1 MVSMDNVSHKRADL
15 ERCPPG
21 SHGRDVPLFHLAV
34 ALRIRFTKGGKLND
48 LDEAITLLREVL
60 ELRPS
65 GHRARPS
72 SLQELALC
80 LLNRYDSQGAVADVE
95 EAVTFARAALE
106 LRPPGHPDRAVSLFD
121 LACNLWRRFKK
132 HARMYDLEEALEL
145 HRAALKLRSY
155 GHPNR
160 SSSLQEVSLCL
171 LNRYESQG
179 AVADL
184 EEAVAF
190 GRAALELR
198 LPGHPHRAVSLY
210 GLACNLWKRFRIHAR
225 MYDLEEAIEL
235 HRAALKLRPSGHPNR
250 SLSLRGLAFCLSDRY
265 DSQGA
270 VADLEEA
277 VTLAHAALELCP
289 PGHPHHGLSVNRLTV
304 YIRKGFQQR
313 SLLHDLED
321 PVGLRRAAL
330 ELLPSGHPDR
340 PSLLRS
346 LVVCLLDRYDNQ
358 GVVGDLEE
366 ATTLR
371 RAALDLCPP
380 SHPSRASS
388 LHELAQCLEKH
399 FRHQSIAADLNEAI
413 ALEQEAL
420 QLLTPGDPSYDVSRR
435 CLMTYLQIKSCPR
448 VPISPPSAPDD
459 SYFDTKQVVRGF
471 ALETLKMM
479 PTRLV
484 HAHTGVLCNRDAQIS
499 HFMASQQFSQLLSS
513 CRTSTPDQY
522 TKLIHTTISGYFQF
536 VTFSHRWGVEEPLL
550 RDIQGRSIYGTST
563 EGGFGKLQA
572 FCLRAWEQDYLWAWS
587 DTCCIDKDSSAE
599 LQEAIG
605 SMFAWY
611 RRSALTIVYLHDVA
625 NTGSFRNSEWFTR
638 GWTLQELLAPKTV
651 LFYTQDWSLYKNHV
665 GSNHKDNI
673 NVIEELKWATGIEP
687 PFLTEF
693 SPGMDDAR
701 SRLQWASLR
710 HTARPED
717 IAYSLFGIF
726 DLHLP
731 VLYGECAEKALG
743 RLLLEIISLSRD
755 ISVLDWV
762 GEASQFHSCFPAY
775 ITSYQTPPF
784 TLSPDTEEQ
793 SQRMSLQP
801 SFSEALRKLYRS
813 LTESPLPEC
822 INRRLTLPCITHG
835 VTEIRLKG
843 KEPLAPTY
851 KYKILASGL
860 RPLEIRLPEKL
871 EDAAMKQGALQL
883 VRPWHP
889 KLLSPSDELDATNE
903 KRLLSI
909 LGRPFNALLLIQL
922 PHNEY
927 KRIASSTLIVAEP
940 VDSGSVLG
948 SKVRTLNIV

>member
-1 MVSMDNVSHKRADL
+1 MDNVSHKRADL

-21 SHGRDVPLFHLAV
+21 SNGRDVPLFHLAV
-34 ALRIRFTKGGKLND
+34 ALRNRFTKGRKLGD
-48 LDEAITLLREVL
+48 LDEAITLLRKVL

-65 GHRARPS
+65 GHHARPF

-80 LLNRYDSQGAVADVE
+80 HLTRYDSRGAVADME

-106 LRPPGHPDRAVSLFD
+106 LRPPGHRDRAVSLYD

-145 HRAALKLRSY
+145 HRAALKLRPY

-160 SSSLQEVSLCL
+160 SSSLQGLSLCL
-171 LNRYESQG
+171 MNRYESQE

-210 GLACNLWKRFRIHAR
+210 DLACNLQRRFRIHAR
-225 MYDLEEAIEL
+225 MYELEEAIEL
-235 HRAALKLRPSGHPNR
+235 HRAALKLRPSGHRDR
-250 SLSLRGLAFCLSDRY
+250 SLSLRGLALCLSDRY

-270 VADLEEA
+270 VADLEQA

-289 PGHPHHGLSVNRLTV
+289 PGHHHHGLSVNRLAD
-304 YIRKGFQQR
+304 YIRKGFQKR
-313 SLLHDLED
+313 TLLHDLED
-321 PVGLRRAAL
+321 PIGLRRAAL

-340 PSLLRS
+340 SSLLRS
-346 LVVCLLDRYDNQ
+346 LVLCLLDRYDNQ
-358 GVVGDLEE
+358 GVVGDLDE
-366 ATTLR
+366 AVTLG
-371 RAALDLCPP
+371 RAALALDAP

-388 LHELAQCLEKH
+388 LHTLAQCLAKH
-399 FRHQSIAADLNEAI
+399 YRHQPIAADLNEAI

-420 QLLTPGDPSYDVSRR
+420 QLLTPGNPSHDVSRR
-435 CLMTYLQIKSCPR
+435 CLMSYLQMKITPEVSVTFSDPPGAPPVDINR
-448 VPISPPSAPDD
+448 VIRR
-459 SYFDTKQVVRGF
+459 V
-471 ALETLKMM
+471 ALETLKTM
-479 PTRLV
+479 PTRLL
-484 HAHTGVLCNRDAQIS
+484 HTPTGVLCNRDAQIS
-499 HFMASQQFSQLLSS
+499 RFMASQQFSQLLTSW
-513 CRTSTPDQY
+513 RTSTLDQY
-522 TKLIHTTISGYFQF
+522 TKLIHTTLSGYFQF

-550 RDIQGRSIYGTST
+550 RDIQGRSIYGMST
-563 EGGFGKLQA
+563 EGGVGKLQA
-572 FCLRAWEQDYLWAWS
+572 FCLRACEQDYLWAWS

-611 RRSALTIVYLHDVA
+611 RRSALTIVYLHDVP
-625 NTGSFRNSEWFTR
+625 NTGSFRSSEWFTR
-638 GWTLQELLAPKTV
+638 VWTLQELLAPKTV
-651 LFYTQDWSLYKNHV
+651 LFYTQDWSPYKNHV
-665 GSNHKDNI
+665 GSNHKADV
-673 NVIEELKWATGIEP
+673 NVMEELKRATGIEP
-687 PFLTEF
+687 GFLTEF
-693 SPGMDDAR
+693 SPCMDNAR

-710 HTARPED
+710 HATRPED

-726 DLHLP
+726 DVHLP
-731 VLYGECAEKALG
+731 ILYGESAEKALG
-743 RLLLEIISLSRD
+743 RLLAEIISLSRD

-775 ITSYQTPPF
+775 ITSYQTLPF
-784 TLSPDTEEQ
+784 TLSSDSEEQ
-793 SQRMSLQP
+793 SQRMSWQP
-801 SFSEALRKLYRS
+801 SFSEALRKLYHS

-835 VTEIRLKG
+835 VTEICLKG

-851 KYKILASGL
+851 KYKIQAFGL
-860 RPLEIRLPEKL
+860 RSLEITLSDKL

-883 VRPWHP
+883 VRPWHS
-889 KLLSPSDELDATNE
+889 KLLRPSDELDVTHE
-903 KRLLSI
+903 RRLLSI

-927 KRIASSTLIVAEP
+927 KRIASSALIVAEP
-940 VDSGSVLG
+940 VDSGSVLR
-948 SKVRTLNIV
+948 SKVTTLNIV